1 MIGTLI
7 VCLGALVISI
17 AAGAFVGPIT
27 IHPDQWGSSTPL
39 RQ

>member
-17 AAGAFVGPIT
+17 AAGALVGPVAT
-27 IHPDQWGSSTPL
+27 HADRWSSGTPQ
-39 RQ
+39 RP